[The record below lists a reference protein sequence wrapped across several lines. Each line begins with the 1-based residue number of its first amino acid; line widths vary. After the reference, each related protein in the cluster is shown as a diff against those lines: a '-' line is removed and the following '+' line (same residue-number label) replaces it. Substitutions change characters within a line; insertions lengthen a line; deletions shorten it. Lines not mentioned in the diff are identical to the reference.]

1 MFIDMEM
8 LSQIY
13 FLCNP

>member
-1 MFIDMEM
+1 ML

-13 FLCNP
+13 

>member
-1 MFIDMEM
+1 M

-13 FLCNP
+13 LTL

>member
-1 MFIDMEM
+1 L

-13 FLCNP
+13 LTL